1 MEYQIWKITR
11 KNMSNPNS
19 PSKYWQQFWN
29 NYLGR
34 PPVTTDDLL
43 QQVAKTVNKK
53 PVPMEIIKC
62 MIEMISKQ
70 LTLTP
75 ADCLLDFC
83 CGNGLLDEHLSAHV
97 GKLVGVDFAQN
108 LIETAQKLKQ
118 HPNITYQFG
127 DVISPLESLVGRDIK
142 PNKYL
147 MVDSLGYFQPAE
159 LDTILDNI
167 KKHLAGKPFQF
178 LLTGIP
184 NYDLKW
190 NYYDTPERAARHLDN
205 EQRTA
210 NINDGIGRWWQAAEV
225 MTICSKHGLFLRA
238 TNQPHCLSNYRMD
251 VVISTTPLVEEK
263 AIVYLRA
270 LNESDLERTHQ
281 WHNNTDLF
289 EYLGGNFRF
298 ISKTAEAEW
307 LRERVAFSRNSVNL
321 AICLLPGGEHVG
333 NIYLRDINWVS
344 RNASMHLFIG
354 SSEFRKKGYGYEA
367 IRQLLAHAFLDLNLN
382 RIHIEMLATN
392 ANAIKVYEKCGFVME
407 GRLKQHA
414 FKQGKFVDV
423 LVMGLTSDQYNSL
436 GGKK

>member
-127 DVISPLESLVGRDIK
+127 DVISPR
-142 PNKYL
+142 
-147 MVDSLGYFQPAE
+147 
-159 LDTILDNI
+159 
-167 KKHLAGKPFQF
+167 
-178 LLTGIP
+178 
-184 NYDLKW
+184 
-190 NYYDTPERAARHLDN
+190 RH
-205 EQRTA
+205 
-210 NINDGIGRWWQAAEV
+210 
-225 MTICSKHGLFLRA
+225 
-238 TNQPHCLSNYRMD
+238 
-251 VVISTTPLVEEK
+251 
-263 AIVYLRA
+263 
-270 LNESDLERTHQ
+270 
-281 WHNNTDLF
+281 
-289 EYLGGNFRF
+289 
-298 ISKTAEAEW
+298 
-307 LRERVAFSRNSVNL
+307 
-321 AICLLPGGEHVG
+321 
-333 NIYLRDINWVS
+333 
-344 RNASMHLFIG
+344 
-354 SSEFRKKGYGYEA
+354 
-367 IRQLLAHAFLDLNLN
+367 
-382 RIHIEMLATN
+382 
-392 ANAIKVYEKCGFVME
+392 
-407 GRLKQHA
+407 
-414 FKQGKFVDV
+414 
-423 LVMGLTSDQYNSL
+423 
-436 GGKK
+436 